1 VVKDRAAAADARD
14 VNLSPLSGMHA
25 ADLLLT
31 ATADNTANLDT
42 PDYHA
47 KRVDLATAP
56 GGGVTASVSRAA
68 QPGVDLVEQ
77 MTNLVT
83 ASVTYQANARVLR
96 TAMDTDRSLLNLF
109 A

>member
-1 VVKDRAAAADARD
+1 
-14 VNLSPLSGMHA
+14 VNLSPLSGMSA
-25 ADLLLT
+25 ADLLLS

-47 KRVDLATAP
+47 KRVDLATAAT
-56 GGGVTASVSRAA
+56 GGVTATVSRAPDA
-68 QPGVDLVEQ
+68 GVDLVEQ

-83 ASVTYQANARVLR
+83 ASVVYQANARVLR
-96 TAMDTDRSLLNLF
+96 TAMDTDRAVLDIL